1 MRRYL
6 SLLFFIGFVFWS
18 FQNTSKTIDQN
29 NILRVMSYNTL
40 YTNFPSAGGNDK
52 KMKLIGDNIINMNP
66 VVLGTQETQDKLLLE
81 QYTNGLL
88 TLVPNTDFQN
98 PIYYNPNKVSLE
110 TSGWFSIP
118 SDDYSSRTF
127 TYANFKL
134 DSISFWLFNTHM
146 PHKHGEAGAINTHAN
161 IAQIL
166 LEKRSDLGANGTP
179 TVIIGDFN
187 TFASDGDPLGSFEN
201 NIVNGGDFT
210 KSYQA
215 MHWGIDK
222 IFHSTEHWTAVNG
235 YDGPF
240 GGSDH
245 TPILVEL
252 TLALH

>member
-1 MRRYL
+1 
-6 SLLFFIGFVFWS
+6 
-18 FQNTSKTIDQN
+18 
-29 NILRVMSYNTL
+29 MSYNTL

-66 VVLGTQETQDKLLLE
+66 TVLGTQETQDKLLLE
-81 QYTNGLL
+81 KYTNGLL
-88 TLVPNTDFQN
+88 TLVPDTDFQN

-166 LEKRSDLGANGTP
+166 LEKRSELGANGTP

-252 TLALH
+252 TLASH